1 MYGLIAKMTAKDG
14 QRDALLA
21 ILTESTGDMPG
32 CLSYIIASDAGD
44 ANAIWVT
51 EVWDDKSAHEAS
63 LKLPAVQDAIKK
75 AMPLI
80 ADFGPQF
87 HTLPV
92 GGHGLDSKPPVVP
105 DPAFW

>member
-1 MYGLIAKMTAKDG
+1 
-14 QRDALLA
+14 
-21 ILTESTGDMPG
+21 
-32 CLSYIIASDAGD
+32 
-44 ANAIWVT
+44 
-51 EVWDDKSAHEAS
+51 
-63 LKLPAVQDAIKK
+63 
-75 AMPLI
+75 MPLI